1 MSIVSAF
8 PEIVLPDLPE
18 VDKYCPSHDPGAS
31 VINLGL
37 GN

>member
-18 VDKYCPSHDPGAS
+18 VDKYCPRHDTGTKE
-31 VINLGL
+31 VNLGL